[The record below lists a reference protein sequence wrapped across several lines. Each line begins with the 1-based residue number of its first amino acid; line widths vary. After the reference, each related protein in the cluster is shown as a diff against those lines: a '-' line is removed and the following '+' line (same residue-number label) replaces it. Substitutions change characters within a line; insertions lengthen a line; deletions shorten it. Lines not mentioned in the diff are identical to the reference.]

1 MGLFK
6 RLVRIPFWMDTH
18 LHFSTPNWPVAIA
31 TAGISAPT
39 LLLSAMTTDDDLKA
53 LAAGLRRRDPR
64 VIDRLIE
71 QYQYRLFRYLIYLT
85 ANRERAEDFFQETW
99 IRVLERGYQYDGQTK
114 FETWLFSIARH
125 LVIDWQR
132 QRKAQSLDSL
142 LEPETGAPIE
152 LADGGSRSPLSLVL
166 TQEEASVVQTSLE
179 RVPVIHRE
187 VLLLRFQEDM
197 PLADIARV
205 LGVPLATVKSR
216 LYRGLENLRSLLTGA
231 TV

>member
-1 MGLFK
+1 
-6 RLVRIPFWMDTH
+6 MDT
-18 LHFSTPNWPVAIA
+18 LFDFAALSWPAPRA
-31 TAGISAPT
+31 TVNASAPT
-39 LLLSAMTTDDDLKA
+39 LLLSAMTTDNDLKTVV
-53 LAAGLRRRDPR
+53 AGLGRRDPH
-64 VIDRLIE
+64 VIDQLIE
-71 QYQYRLFRYLIYLT
+71 QYQYRLFRYLVYLT

-99 IRVLERGYQYDGQTK
+99 IRVLERGYQYDGQSK

-132 QRKAQSLDSL
+132 QKKEQSLDSL
-142 LEPETGAPIE
+142 LEPETGAPVE
-152 LADGGSRSPLSLVL
+152 FADGESPSPLSLVL
-166 TQEEASVVQTSLE
+166 THEEASVVQTSLE

-197 PLADIARV
+197 PLADIACV

-231 TV
+231 TA

>member
-1 MGLFK
+1 MGLSK
-6 RLVRIPFWMDTH
+6 GVARITFWMDTH
-18 LHFSTPNWPVAIA
+18 LHFWTPNWPVA
-31 TAGISAPT
+31 TKSAGVSAPT
-39 LLLSAMTTDDDLKA
+39 LLLSVMTAQDDLKA
-53 LAAGLRRRDPR
+53 LAAGLRRRDPK

-71 QYQYRLFRYLIYLT
+71 QYQYRLFRYLVYLT

-99 IRVLERGYQYDGQTK
+99 VRVLERGYQYDGQSK

-125 LVIDWQR
+125 LVIDWQW
-132 QRKAQSLDSL
+132 QKKAQSLDLL
-142 LEPETGAPIE
+142 LEPEMGAPVE
-152 LADGGSRSPLSLVL
+152 LADGQSPSPLSLVL

-179 RVPVIHRE
+179 RVPVIQRE

-197 PLADIARV
+197 PLADIASV

-231 TV
+231 TA